1 MKRLIPL
8 NLVVLIT
15 LLSTLSLANDKP
27 NIIVITAD
35 DLGYGDVGCYGAK
48 PENIKTPHIDR
59 LAAEGLRFTSAYCS
73 ASTCP
78 PSHCAL
84 LPGTHAFRVEGS
96 GIAEPNSPA
105 LIRPDVVTLPNLL
118 QNAGDKTA
126 VFGKWHLG
134 LGDEKTN
141 WNRELK
147 PGPRDAA
154 RTMGVREL

>member
-78 PSHCAL
+78 PEPLCFIAGYPC
-84 LPGTHAFRVEGS
+84 LPRGRLRDRR
-96 GIAEPNSPA
+96 AELSRLDSTRCRNAAESTPKCG
-105 LIRPDVVTLPNLL
+105 R
-118 QNAGDKTA
+118 QNCRLWEMAPW
-126 VFGKWHLG
+126 FGR
-134 LGDEKTN
+134 
-141 WNRELK
+141 REN
-147 PGPRDAA
+147 
-154 RTMGVREL
+154 ELE

>member
-59 LAAEGLRFTSAYCS
+59 LAAEGLRFTSAYTALPPPAPRAIVLYCRVPMPS
-73 ASTCP
+73 AWK
-78 PSHCAL
+78 AQ
-84 LPGTHAFRVEGS
+84 GS
-96 GIAEPNSPA
+96 QS
-105 LIRPDVVTLPNLL
+105 RTLP
-118 QNAGDKTA
+118 
-126 VFGKWHLG
+126 
-134 LGDEKTN
+134 
-141 WNRELK
+141 
-147 PGPRDAA
+147 P
-154 RTMGVREL
+154 